1 MPEMVG
7 TLRVLKQ
14 TPSRYSGSHPLRPAV
29 TAARPYQSEGWPGRA
44 YGALETAPKWS
55 PSPAGPAAIE
65 CPAAPGAG
73 GPFDPGTDRPPFI
86 PTASNGEDKEDEDL
100 DFYDDDEEDPDL
112 DDDAD
117 ALADDA
123 FLDDDEEDL
132 EDEGDVV
139 LGDEELE
146 ED

>member
-1 MPEMVG
+1 MPEMTG
-7 TLRVLKQ
+7 ALRLPAQV
-14 TPSRYSGSHPLRPAV
+14 PSRCS
-29 TAARPYQSEGWPGRA
+29 
-44 YGALETAPKWS
+44 
-55 PSPAGPAAIE
+55 AIE

-73 GPFDPGTDRPPFI
+73 GTFDPGTDRPAFI

-100 DFYDDDEEDPDL
+100 DFYDDEEEENPDL

-146 ED
+146 EDKFQQACL